1 MYVCSKNQAGSHCA
15 FFSLYFKECDYR
27 EVKSIFEPT
36 HSLFFL
42 GLPESPIATKTG
54 KIKLICT
61 LEKLK

>member
-1 MYVCSKNQAGSHCA
+1 MYVCSKNQAGCA

-36 HSLFFL
+36 LFFL
-42 GLPESPIATKTG
+42 GLPESPTATKTG
-54 KIKLICT
+54 KMKLICT

>member
-1 MYVCSKNQAGSHCA
+1 MYVCSKNQAGGSHCA

-36 HSLFFL
+36 HTAYSFL
-42 GLPESPIATKTG
+42 GCHQIGE
-54 KIKLICT
+54 IKLICT